1 MHPPFENL
9 SGSSHIAQILFH
21 ANVVIPE
28 LVHTGGQSNRTVPGI
43 PTMVYELVLHLKF
56 SILAPKSMVP
66 VIHFEGAF
74 PHSPCAVE
82 FIHRLFPLGILN
94 PDAGVPSH
102 SADQVFVFLT
112 FAEAVIPE
120 FGGVSEFLF
129 GRTEFSHLA
138 VASLTDEMLGGAL
151 DWGWGFVFY
160 SCLTREFLSNKVAI

>member
-1 MHPPFENL
+1 
-9 SGSSHIAQILFH
+9 
-21 ANVVIPE
+21 
-28 LVHTGGQSNRTVPGI
+28 
-43 PTMVYELVLHLKF
+43 MVYELVLHLKF

-102 SADQVFVFLT
+102 SADQVFVFLAL
-112 FAEAVIPE
+112 AEAVIPE

-138 VASLTDEMLGGAL
+138 VASLADEMLGGAL
-151 DWGWGFVFY
+151 DWGRGFVFDL
-160 SCLTREFLSNKVAI
+160 CLTREFHLRVLASRVAQRPIRISLGPHGRILLFFSFFVRVPL